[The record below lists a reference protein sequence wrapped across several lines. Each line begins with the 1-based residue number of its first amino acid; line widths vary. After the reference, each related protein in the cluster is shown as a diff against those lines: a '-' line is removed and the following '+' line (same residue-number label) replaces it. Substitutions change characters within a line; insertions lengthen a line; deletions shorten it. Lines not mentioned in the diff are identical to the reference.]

1 MSGDILMPAD
11 DGTHRL
17 IEADAIRALVGY
29 IAQRDRICDGC
40 GEPDSVERGPV
51 DHPPGAGA
59 IHLHAGCAPRRGPG
73 TRVTLRALGH
83 TGTITGLLDTPDYG
97 PIPMIA
103 FDDMSDHPEP
113 HGWDELED

>member
-1 MSGDILMPAD
+1 MSDVVMPAG

-29 IAQRDRICDGC
+29 VAQRDRVCDSC
-40 GEPDSVERGPV
+40 GESDSAQRGPV

-73 TRVTLRALGH
+73 TRVKLRRLGH
-83 TGTITGLLDTPDYG
+83 AGTITALLDTPDYG
-97 PIPMIA
+97 PVPLIA
-103 FDDMSDHPEP
+103 FDDMPEHPEAC
-113 HGWDELED
+113 GWDDLED